1 MRFFLVYRHYIGA
14 VLSAIALGIL
24 IFLYSVKGWH
34 IPSVEFLAVLIF
46 LAASVKGIQ
55 MEFKE
60 KKEELMKAEEPVE
73 KENIETEE

>member
-1 MRFFLVYRHYIGA
+1 MRFFLVYRHYICA
-14 VLSAIALGIL
+14 ILSAIALGIL
-24 IFLYSVKGWH
+24 VFLYSVKGWN

-60 KKEELMKAEEPVE
+60 KKEELMRAEESA
-73 KENIETEE
+73 ENTETTEE